1 MGATDE
7 IRRSAPPGSAPGGEA
22 RLLCTAIKRQCSS
35 ALVGIGAGF
44 FESIRLQAHDAWLV
58 SPHATGAQLDRE
70 AATALAQRSARF
82 VQDWRTRLET
92 AFDDWLLASPA
103 PADARPAL
111 SLVSE
116 SQLQLQLAVQAMAT
130 AADAR
135 LERVLEPLEGRFSQ
149 LALAASGA
157 RRGAVP
163 VRPLHVAQTFIAGFQ
178 GEDVSEGLRTLLM
191 HEFETRLLPVLTGL
205 YAELDRQLAQAG
217 YVPQRVAEARAAAVP
232 APAPAPAAAPR
243 AAPAADAAWVPDG
256 GMVERRVAGMPT
268 TDRASAASGA
278 PAASAM
284 PAGGAMPDGVTASG
298 SDGLRAGPGAGTA
311 SGATAQDRGPRGPG
325 GSSAGAAAA
334 AAADGVPMRYRD
346 IVHDHLRHWRQ
357 NSAQPAAN
365 DAIDAQTS
373 LGSQALHTVAS
384 LLQGD
389 DASRFA
395 QVMAREGGRPLSAAI
410 RDAVASGARQLGL
423 ASGALQFAP
432 DQEDAIDLVAML
444 FEALMHTRSAATA
457 QGDAVPRLYAQLVMP
472 YLKIALLDDSLFN
485 RRTHPARQLLDA
497 ITEVCDDAPER
508 EGVALVEGVV
518 DRIVTGYRED
528 LAIFELAVDEL
539 RQFQQQQRHRSELA
553 ERRAAEAL
561 YGRERLV
568 HARAWTRA
576 QLLAWSRRHLDTT
589 EAVAGFLRGPWR
601 HAHEQACLRHSEDPA
616 RAEELV
622 QLGESLLRLD
632 ADARRVDGPSV
643 ASAWLG
649 MADAVDTCCQ
659 RAGMGEA
666 ARLDLVAALV
676 FSLAHPETG
685 RSVHP
690 LAPDADATNDPDAD
704 AQPALRLA
712 GGTDA
717 IRHDPALAARMR
729 RLRPGQGLRIIDDN
743 GHESP
748 ARVAW
753 ISPLTSR
760 LLVVNKR
767 GQRLLVASP
776 EELATLLD
784 AGRIALAASEAPF
797 DRAMKRLWQQLNAAS
812 GESVALAG

>member
-7 IRRSAPPGSAPGGEA
+7 IRRAAPPGSAPGGEA
-22 RLLCTAIKRQCSS
+22 RLLCTALKRQFAS
-35 ALVGIGAGF
+35 ALVGIGGGF
-44 FESIRLQAHDAWLV
+44 FEAIRLQAHDAWLV

-82 VQDWRTRLET
+82 LQDWRARLET
-92 AFDDWLLASPA
+92 GFDDWLLASPV
-103 PADARPAL
+103 PADVRPAL

-116 SQLQLQLAVQAMAT
+116 SQLQLQLSVQAMANT
-130 AADAR
+130 ADAT
-135 LERVLEPLEGRFSQ
+135 LERVLEPLDARFSQ
-149 LALAASGA
+149 LALAASGG
-157 RRGAVP
+157 RRGAAP
-163 VRPLHVAQTFIAGFQ
+163 IRPLCVGQSFIAGFQ
-178 GEDVSEGLRTLLM
+178 GEDISEGLRTLLM
-191 HEFETRLLPVLTGL
+191 REFEARLLPVLSSL
-205 YAELDRQLAQAG
+205 YAELDRQLTQAG
-217 YVPQRVAEARAAAVP
+217 YAAQRVGDPRTT
-232 APAPAPAAAPR
+232 PAPAPAAPRATAAP
-243 AAPAADAAWVPDG
+243 AAPAADAGWVPDG
-256 GMVERRVAGMPT
+256 GMVERRVPAAPLSGQAG
-268 TDRASAASGA
+268 AAGTHPAGHAMA
-278 PAASAM
+278 PAGAARLDNAPISAGEGGRAM
-284 PAGGAMPDGVTASG
+284 PAAGSGVPTQ
-298 SDGLRAGPGAGTA
+298 DL
-311 SGATAQDRGPRGPG
+311 AQRGPAQP
-325 GSSAGAAAA
+325 SAGSIAPT
-334 AAADGVPMRYRD
+334 DGVPMRYRD

-357 NSAQPAAN
+357 SSVQSAAN
-365 DAIDAQTS
+365 DAAGAPSS

-423 ASGALQFAP
+423 ANGALQFAP

-444 FEALMHTRSAATA
+444 FEALMHTRGSAAA
-457 QGDAVPRLYAQLVMP
+457 SDDAVPRLYAQLVMP

-518 DRIVTGYRED
+518 DRIVAGYRED
-528 LAIFELAVDEL
+528 LSIFELAVDEL

-576 QLLAWSRRHLDTT
+576 QLMAWSRRHLDTT

-601 HAHEQACLRHSEDPA
+601 HAHEQACLRHADDPA
-616 RAEELV
+616 RAEQLV

-632 ADARRVDGPSV
+632 ADARRVDGPAV
-643 ASAWLG
+643 ARAWLD

-666 ARLDLVAALV
+666 ARLDLVAGLV
-676 FSLAHPETG
+676 FALAHPETG
-685 RSVHP
+685 RRVHP
-690 LAPDADATNDPDAD
+690 LAPDADASNDPDAD
-704 AQPALRLA
+704 AQPGLRLA

-729 RLRPGQGLRIIDDN
+729 RLRPGQGLRVIDEN

-753 ISPLTSR
+753 ISPLTAR

-776 EELATLLD
+776 EELAALLE

-812 GESVALAG
+812 GEGVALAG